1 MVSYFFFLCHIIS
14 VTYFTYCS
22 TVFRWFIILQT
33 SIRTCRQIERA
44 SQDRSVTKTL
54 APDQRDG
61 PGTRDKTAGLFHEEM
76 FLFLVNDKIRPIKI
90 NKMRVKARKN
100 GSYNIMCKHR
110 SVIKSL
116 DGPTKHY
123 QCDVT
128 RCGPISF

>member
-61 PGTRDKTAGLFHEEM
+61 PGTRGKTAGLFHEEM